1 MKFSAKTDR
10 ALADGA
16 LDTLGSVIRL
26 MGDEAFPLDEEA
38 DTNQFMACCAQFA
51 RHIENGAAVPAFDIP
66 QSDDGVREW
75 ARVRRFFADRRR
87 AERGFV
93 TERLSNYRELVED
106 LVGGLRTIG
115 ERDLNTESSV
125 RHSLEEIEHA
135 VAGGRLTDI
144 EAALSR
150 TVETVGETFAKQ
162 KREYETQLG
171 ELNDRLFSLR
181 QDLTAAREEMKRD
194 PLTDA
199 YNRGAFDTSI
209 EQSLNLQ
216 FVLNQPV
223 VLVMIDLDNFKTVN
237 DTCGHA
243 AGDKVLCAVSECL
256 ERSFIRKGDFVARYG
271 GDEFAVILNDT
282 TLRDAERL
290 VERFL
295 AQISNLEIPEISDT
309 VTIGCSAGFTDL
321 TTADTVETVVRRAD
335 RALYNAK
342 EAGRNRAR
350 MLSSADAERTPES
363 LA

>member
-1 MKFSAKTDR
+1 MKSSKPDR
-10 ALADGA
+10 DLTDGA
-16 LDTLGSVIRL
+16 LDTLGSVIRV

-38 DTNQFMACCAQFA
+38 DTNQFTARCAQFA

-66 QSDDGVREW
+66 QSDDGAREW
-75 ARVRRFFADRRR
+75 AQVRRFFANRRR
-87 AERGFV
+87 AEKGFV

-115 ERDLNTESSV
+115 ERDVTTESSV
-125 RHSLEEIEHA
+125 RNSLEEIEQA
-135 VAGGRLTDI
+135 VSGGRLSDI
-144 EAALSR
+144 ETAVAR

-171 ELNDRLFSLR
+171 ELNDRLSSLR

-243 AGDKVLCAVSECL
+243 AGDKVLRAVSECL

-290 VERFL
+290 VDRFL
-295 AQISNLEIPEISDT
+295 DQVSTLEIAEISDA

-321 TTADTVETVVRRAD
+321 TNADTVEAVIRRAD

-342 EAGRNRAR
+342 KAGRNRAR
-350 MLSSADAERTPES
+350 MLSFADAEKTSES
-363 LA
+363 LT